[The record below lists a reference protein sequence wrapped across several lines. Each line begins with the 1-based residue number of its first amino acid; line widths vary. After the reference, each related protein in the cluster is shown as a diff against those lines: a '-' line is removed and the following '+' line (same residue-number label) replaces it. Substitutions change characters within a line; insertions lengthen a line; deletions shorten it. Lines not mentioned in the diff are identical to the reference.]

1 MLKYNLPI
9 VMCGKYC
16 LGQLQDF
23 QYLVDSD
30 VLESIIDEG
39 KLFYLKSNLEYYK
52 RCLLCNTIKLEPN
65 FDDDQVCSSCGHK
78 YTFFHLK
85 Y

>member
-1 MLKYNLPI
+1 
-9 VMCGKYC
+9 MCGKYC

-30 VLESIIDEG
+30 VLESIIDE
-39 KLFYLKSNLEYYK
+39 EYYK

>member
-1 MLKYNLPI
+1 
-9 VMCGKYC
+9 MCGKYC

-39 KLFYLKSNLEYYK
+39 KLFYLKSNLEY
-52 RCLLCNTIKLEPN
+52 
-65 FDDDQVCSSCGHK
+65 
-78 YTFFHLK
+78 
-85 Y
+85 